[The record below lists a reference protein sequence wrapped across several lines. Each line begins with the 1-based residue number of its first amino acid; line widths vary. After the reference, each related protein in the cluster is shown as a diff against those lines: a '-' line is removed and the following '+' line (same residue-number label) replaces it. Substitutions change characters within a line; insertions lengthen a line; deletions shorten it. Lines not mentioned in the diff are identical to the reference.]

1 MPLRDIPDLERRI
14 RKLEMEADQARHK
27 SVVPERT
34 VKTSLPTR
42 KGGATTTAWQTFDGI
57 TITGWNT
64 SLSYTAQLE
73 YTTVGNLVFCRLYV
87 SGASNATTAT
97 ITLPYRAKPSGTTNH
112 FRGAITEG
120 RNGGSFLTTP
130 GHWVIV
136 SGGDVLTAY
145 TAMPAG
151 AWTASGVKSINI
163 SFWYAK
169 E

>member
-1 MPLRDIPDLERRI
+1 MPIRDIPDLERRL
-14 RKLEMEADQARHK
+14 RKLEMEADQRRHK
-27 SVVPERT
+27 LVVPERAVNT
-34 VKTSLPTR
+34 TLPARGGGEVTS
-42 KGGATTTAWQTFDGI
+42 AWQVFDGI
-57 TITGWNT
+57 AITGWNT

-87 SGASNATTAT
+87 GGNSNATTAV
-97 ITLPYRAKPSGTTNH
+97 IKLPFAAKSGLATAA
-112 FRGAITEG
+112 FRGEITAAS
-120 RNGGSFLTTP
+120 NGGAQLTAP
-130 GHWVIV
+130 GHWVITQG
-136 SGGDVLTAY
+136 SNNLIAY

>member
-1 MPLRDIPDLERRI
+1 MSIRDIPDLERRL
-14 RKLEMEADQARHK
+14 RKLEMEADQRRHK
-27 SVVPERT
+27 LVVPERSVNT
-34 VKTSLPTR
+34 TLPARGGGEVTS
-42 KGGATTTAWQTFDGI
+42 AWQTFDGM

-87 SGASNATTAT
+87 SGNSNRTTAT
-97 ITLPYRAKPSGTTNH
+97 VTLPYKAKTSGTTNH

-120 RNGGSFLTTP
+120 WNGGSSLTTP

-163 SFWYAK
+163 SFWYVK

>member
-1 MPLRDIPDLERRI
+1 MPLRDIPDLERRL
-14 RKLEMEADQARHK
+14 RRLEMEADQRRHK
-27 SVVPERT
+27 LVVPERT
-34 VKTSLPTR
+34 VRTSLPTR
-42 KGGATTTAWQTFDGI
+42 ESGATTSAWQTFDDI
-57 TITGWNT
+57 IATGWAAGGT
-64 SLSYTAQLE
+64 PPSLE
-73 YTTVGNLVFCRLYV
+73 YLTVGDVVFCRLYV
-87 SGASNATTAT
+87 SGNSNGTTAT
-97 ITLPYRAKPSGTTNH
+97 VTLPYKAKTSGTTNH

-120 RNGGSFLTTP
+120 RNGGSSLTTP

>member
-1 MPLRDIPDLERRI
+1 MNDLTAIVNKIKQLETEIERLKRVEYS
-14 RKLEMEADQARHK
+14 RG
-27 SVVPERT
+27 
-34 VKTSLPTR
+34 TS
-42 KGGATTTAWQTFDGI
+42 AWKTFDDI
-57 TITGWNT
+57 TITGW
-64 SLSYTAQLE
+64 AAGGAAILE
-73 YTTVGNLVFCRLYV
+73 YLTVGDLVFCRLYV
-87 SGASNATTAT
+87 SGNSNGTTAT
-97 ITLPYRAKPSGTTNH
+97 VTLPYKAKTSGTTNH

-120 RNGGSFLTTP
+120 RNGGSSLTTP